1 MTTCPRCI
9 ETNGKAHSFHHVGI
23 CSDSLTHIYYTAPSK
38 CTEPDDTPE
47 AIDYYLLH
55 LQDTKDKKWIWIFD
69 CQNMNSKDLF
79 KSPRVEGGILPTFSG
94 IVKKFSKMVE
104 EVYFDS
110 LMDVY
115 IIQPTTSIKAI
126 WTFIKPFL
134 AKETCKRIHFCSDGI
149 LDVVLTLEKRGVKRQ
164 ELTSLTQNLQ
174 SPLLFPFPAHS
185 PSSAQ
190 PKQKTHSIASHQSP
204 PQ

>member
-1 MTTCPRCI
+1 MTTCPRCLS
-9 ETNGKAHSFHHVGI
+9 TNGKAHSFHHVGN
-23 CSDSLTHIYYTAPSK
+23 CTDNQTHIYYTSPSK

-69 CQNMNSKDLF
+69 CQNMSSKDLF
-79 KSPRVEGGILPTFSG
+79 KTGVA
-94 IVKKFSKMVE
+94 KKFSKMVE

-115 IIQPTTSIKAI
+115 VVHPTASIKAI

-134 AKETCKRIHFCSDGI
+134 AKETCKRIHFCSDGL
-149 LDVVLTLEKRGVKRQ
+149 LDTVLTLEKRGVKRH

-174 SPLLFPFPAHS
+174 SPLLIPFPVHS
-185 PSSAQ
+185 PNSAQ
-190 PKQKTHSIASHQSP
+190 PKQKTHSIAFHQSNS
-204 PQ
+204 Q